1 VIPTWWRGLRSLGYI
16 VGSGGGQGR
25 VGGAHAVPIQEETG
39 AGNGRVSSRSKQ
51 RGEKEEGAGGGGL
64 PLGENGVAARL
75 TECSRLIRTII

>member
-1 VIPTWWRGLRSLGYI
+1 MWWRGLRSLGYI

-51 RGEKEEGAGGGGL
+51 RGEKEEGAGGGG
-64 PLGENGVAARL
+64 AAAWRKWG
-75 TECSRLIRTII
+75 CSSTDGIF